1 MSDLFVNVVE
11 KFDALLR
18 GNSAWQREPEEGCD
32 NFVLYTHRSTQQ
44 WVDVL
49 CEEEGIAV
57 RGLLPLS
64 AEIDLGVNFED
75 KRMTVSDRDS
85 TRLIKLDIVGIP
97 RKHVYIA
104 TAHQDDQYTL
114 ELILG
119 HLVDCIAKGHN

>member
-11 KFDALLR
+11 KLDALLR

-49 CEEEGIAV
+49 CEDEGIAV

-64 AEIDLGVNFED
+64 AKIDLGVNFED
-75 KRMTVSDRDS
+75 KCMTVSDRDS

-97 RKHVYIA
+97 RGHVYLA
-104 TAHQDDQYTL
+104 TTPQDDQYTL
-114 ELILG
+114 ELIIG
-119 HLVDCIAKGHN
+119 HLVDCIATGHN

>member
-32 NFVLYTHRSTQQ
+32 NFVLYTHRSTHQ

-49 CEEEGIAV
+49 CDDEGIAV

-64 AEIDLGVNFED
+64 TEIDLGVNFED
-75 KRMTVSDRDS
+75 KWMTVSDCTS
-85 TRLIKLDIVGIP
+85 TRFINLDFVGIP
-97 RKHVYIA
+97 RGHVYIA

-119 HLVDCIAKGHN
+119 HLVDCIATGHN

>member
-49 CEEEGIAV
+49 CEDEGITV

-64 AEIDLGVNFED
+64 AQIDLDVDFE
-75 KRMTVSDRDS
+75 KKFLTVSDRDS
-85 TRLIKLDIVGIP
+85 TRFINLDIVGIP
-97 RKHVYIA
+97 CKHVYVA
-104 TAHQDDQYTL
+104 TTPQDDQYTL

-119 HLVDCIAKGHN
+119 HLVDCIANGHN

>member
-32 NFVLYTHRSTQQ
+32 NFVLYTHRSTQR

-64 AEIDLGVNFED
+64 AEIDLDVDFED
-75 KRMTVSDRDS
+75 KCMTVSDRDS

-97 RKHVYIA
+97 RGHVYLA
-104 TAHQDDQYTL
+104 TTPQDDQYTL
-114 ELILG
+114 ELIIG
-119 HLVDCIAKGHN
+119 HLVDCIATGHN